1 MYQQILR
8 VFSCKIKGA
17 FNMKQSY
24 IYCIDLNVLKTYEDN
39 KKKEK
44 GKLYFDDF
52 LDDSE
57 CLLFQ
62 FNICLFNF
70 E

>member
-1 MYQQILR
+1 
-8 VFSCKIKGA
+8 
-17 FNMKQSY
+17 MKQSY

-70 E
+70 